1 MTRNAGRFARTL
13 LATGTAV
20 AAGAAIG
27 ARSTDSRSPWYRK
40 LRKPPWQPPPQAFGL
55 VWTPLYAL
63 LAYAG
68 ARALTTASTPT
79 RPAPAGAGTG
89 TPRTETS
96 GTETSGTETS
106 GTEAPQ
112 TEASGAEVSGAGADV
127 GVGRA
132 GLAWAFAVNLA
143 LNTAWTPLF
152 FAARSPRLAM
162 LDILALNASNL
173 VLLRRFLRADR
184 RAGLALVP
192 YVAWTA
198 FATALN
204 GAIVARNPDA

>member
-79 RPAPAGAGTG
+79 RPAPAGAGTE
-89 TPRTETS
+89 TPRTET
-96 GTETSGTETS
+96 
-106 GTEAPQ
+106 
-112 TEASGAEVSGAGADV
+112 SGAEVSGAGADV

>member
-79 RPAPAGAGTG
+79 RPAPAGAGT
-89 TPRTETS
+89 ETS
-96 GTETSGTETS
+96 GAETSGA
-106 GTEAPQ
+106 EAPQ
-112 TEASGAEVSGAGADV
+112 TEVSGAEVSGAEVSGAGADV
-127 GVGRA
+127 GVGRP